1 MLGSVLFHTCV
12 NSVDTRIEY
21 TRSFVGGVK
30 LREQSV
36 CWGRAAVQRD
46 FNRLHK
52 WSDGSLME
60 FSKD

>member
-1 MLGSVLFHTCV
+1 M
-12 NSVDTRIEY
+12 DTRIEH